1 MRLSHWMALIAV
13 FVAVGF
19 LSVSQRNAIY
29 GQGYAVGRRLHKLHA
44 EQSDV
49 SRLRAQVT
57 GLEAPTRL
65 AQLADERRLK
75 LVAWSTLSPDRPSAW
90 PDRPAAV
97 AGAAE
102 GDVVAGAGAVQPDR
116 RVALLNEQGSD
127 TAD

>member
-49 SRLRAQVT
+49 SRLRAHVT

-75 LVAWSTLSPDRPSAW
+75 LVAWSTLSPDRPV
-90 PDRPAAV
+90 AV
-97 AGAAE
+97 ASAAE
-102 GDVVAGAGAVQPDR
+102 GDVVAGAGGVRSDR
-116 RVALLNEQGSD
+116 RVASLQGTD